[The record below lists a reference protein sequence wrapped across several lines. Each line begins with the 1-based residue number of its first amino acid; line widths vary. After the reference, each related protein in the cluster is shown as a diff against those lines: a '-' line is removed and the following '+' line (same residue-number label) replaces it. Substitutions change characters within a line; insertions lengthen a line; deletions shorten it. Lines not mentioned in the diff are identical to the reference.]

1 MLVLTGTLAEVLAL
15 DVTEAEMKDDL
26 GLKMRTRKLLAKS
39 IKQMIDAAVKATV
52 AVDPSD
58 LKVLTSG
65 DKMAVNAMKIEAH
78 WRSYTLSAEPVSD
91 ASGLTV

>member
-1 MLVLTGTLAEVLAL
+1 LLVLTGTLAEVLAL

-58 LKVLTSG
+58 LKVLDG
-65 DKMAVNAMKIEAH
+65 DKMAANAMKIEAH